1 MQEIQKNVPTI
12 LVIFGATGDLMNKKI
27 VPALFH
33 LYQKKKLPKLFHIIG
48 FSRRDVT
55 NEQFRENIIQILKTH
70 EDSEI
75 EQDEVTSFLQ
85 LFSYHQGNFPEK
97 ADYDR
102 LATTLGRIDGEWKTC
117 ANKLFYLAVPPQYY
131 EKIFL
136 NLSDSGL
143 TIPCGPDGGWTR
155 VLVEKPFGDDLKTA
169 EQLDL
174 LMAKLFQEEQ
184 IYRIDHYLA
193 KEMLQNI
200 LAFRFSNNLMESSWN
215 NRHVEKI
222 EIKLYESIG
231 VGTRGNFYDGL
242 GALKDVGQNHLLQM
256 LALVTMGRTELTNS
270 DLIRAKRSES
280 LKTLIPLTDE
290 EIKTQTVRGQ
300 YEGYKQLSGVSS
312 ESTTET
318 YFKIIA
324 HLSDPRW
331 DGVPIFIESGKSLPE
346 ARKEIIVSFNHITPC
361 LCPDPT
367 KHQRNTVTFALE
379 PEEKITIRFWAKKP
393 GLEMELEEQMFE
405 FNLRKGRQKMQ
416 FVEEY
421 EKLLLDCIGGNQ
433 LLFVSTDE
441 VKAMWRFIDP
451 IIDGWKRNLV
461 PLHSYTSQTWGI
473 TKVEPEVT
481 EKRRNVLTKEIGVI
495 GLGKMGAG
503 IASQLSE
510 KGWHV
515 FAYNRTHDVAE
526 QMASPNLTPVTS
538 YEEMVNK
545 LTGPRIIWIMVPAGK
560 AVDDVIFGETGIL
573 KYLKKGDI
581 IVDAGNSF
589 YKDTVARHNKIK
601 KTGVIYMDVGVSG
614 GPGGARNGACLMVGG
629 TKDIYEYLLPLFQTM
644 SVPGGVQFCNGVGAG
659 HFVKMVHNGIE
670 YGMMQAIGEGFEVL
684 KKSQFKLDLRNVADI
699 YNHGSVIESKLMGWL
714 ENALRIYGDDLS
726 VISPVVS
733 HTGEGAWT
741 VQAAE
746 EIGVKVKVIEDA
758 LQFRID
764 SEKNQTYTGQV
775 VSALRNQFG
784 GHKVTK

>member
-1 MQEIQKNVPTI
+1 MQEIQRNVPTI

-33 LYQKKKLPKLFHIIG
+33 LFQKKKLPKLFHIIG
-48 FSRRDVT
+48 FSRRNVT
-55 NEQFRENIIQILKTH
+55 NEQFKENVIEILKTH
-70 EDSEI
+70 QDTELEDE
-75 EQDEVTSFLQ
+75 EVKQFIQ

-102 LATTLGRIDGEWKTC
+102 LAATLGRIDGEWKTC

-256 LALVTMGRTELTNS
+256 LALVTMGRTELTNPEM
-270 DLIRAKRSES
+270 IRSKRSES
-280 LKTLIPLTDE
+280 LKTLIPLSDHD
-290 EIKTQTVRGQ
+290 IKTQTVRGQ
-300 YEGYKQLSGVSS
+300 YEGYKQLSGVSPDS
-312 ESTTET
+312 ITET
-318 YFKIIA
+318 YFKIVA
-324 HLSDPRW
+324 SLSDPRW
-331 DGVPIFIESGKSLPE
+331 EGVPVIIESGKSLPE
-346 ARKEIIVSFNHITPC
+346 ARKEIVVSFNHITPC
-361 LCPDPT
+361 LCPDPN
-367 KHQRNTVTFALE
+367 KHQRNTVTFSLE

-393 GLEMELEEQMFE
+393 GLDMELEEQTFE

-461 PLHSYTSQTWGI
+461 PLHTYTPQTWGI
-473 TKVEPEVT
+473 TTVEPEVI
-481 EKRRNVLTKEIGVI
+481 EQNEYILSKQIGVI

-515 FAYNRTHDVAE
+515 YAYNRTHEVAE
-526 QMASPNLTPVTS
+526 AMGTTNLTPVKT
-538 YEEMVNK
+538 YEEMAMRLK
-545 LTGPRIIWIMVPAGK
+545 GPRNIWIMVPAGK
-560 AVDDVIFGETGIL
+560 AVDEVIFGKQGIL
-573 KYLKKGDI
+573 QYLKPGDI

-589 YKDTVARHNKIK
+589 YKDSIEREK
-601 KTGVIYMDVGVSG
+601 KVRKSGVTYIDVGVSG
-614 GPGGARNGACLMVGG
+614 GPAGARYGACLMVGG
-629 TKDIYEYLLPLFQTM
+629 TKEVYEQLLPLYQSM
-644 SVPGGVQFCNGVGAG
+644 AVPGGVQFCNGAGAG

-684 KKSQFKLDLRNVADI
+684 KKSHFTLDLHAIADI

-714 ENALRIYGDDLS
+714 ENALKIYGNDLEA
-726 VISPVVS
+726 ISPVVS

-741 VQAAE
+741 VNAAE
-746 EIGVKVKVIEDA
+746 ELGVKVKVIRDA

-764 SEKNQTYTGQV
+764 SEKNQSYTGQV

-784 GHKVTK
+784 GHKVSK